1 MTTQKRHDV
10 ARDEAYRRTSIGRVG
25 SRPQRETESHWIDR
39 PYRVERERA
48 LERDTERDTERPP
61 LLEPTPGP
69 TSITRRPGPH
79 RGKGPF
85 NYRRTDER
93 IRELVCEALA
103 EDDEVDATQIE
114 VSVSEGIV
122 TLAGAVRD
130 RPTKRMAE
138 DVVDRVWGVRDV
150 HNLLEIVLDRSL

>member
-1 MTTQKRHDV
+1 
-10 ARDEAYRRTSIGRVG
+10 
-25 SRPQRETESHWIDR
+25 
-39 PYRVERERA
+39 
-48 LERDTERDTERPP
+48 
-61 LLEPTPGP
+61 
-69 TSITRRPGPH
+69 
-79 RGKGPF
+79 
-85 NYRRTDER
+85 
-93 IRELVCEALA
+93 VCEALA

>member
-10 ARDEAYRRTSIGRVG
+10 TRDEAYRRTSIGRIG

-48 LERDTERDTERPP
+48 PERDIAR
-61 LLEPTPGP
+61 EPVPEPATGP
-69 TSITRRPGPH
+69 TSITPRPGPH
-79 RGKGPF
+79 RGKGPL

-114 VSVSEGIV
+114 VSVSDGIV

-150 HNLLEIVLDRSL
+150 HNVLEIVLDRSL

>member
-1 MTTQKRHDV
+1 MTTQKRND
-10 ARDEAYRRTSIGRVG
+10 ARDEAYRRTSTARIARVG
-25 SRPQRETESHWIDR
+25 VRPREVESHWIDR
-39 PYRVERERA
+39 PYRLERERA
-48 LERDTERDTERPP
+48 PEQEPEREPVPERAIA
-61 LLEPTPGP
+61 
-69 TSITRRPGPH
+69 SRPGPY
-79 RGKGPF
+79 RGKGPL

-114 VSVSEGIV
+114 VSVSDGIV

-138 DVVDRVWGVRDV
+138 DVVDGIWGVRDV
-150 HNLLEIVLDRSL
+150 HNVLEIVLDRSL

>member
-1 MTTQKRHDV
+1 MLDGSLVAPATGMCSASLHAMTTQKRHDV
-10 ARDEAYRRTSIGRVG
+10 TRDEAYRRTSIGRVG
-25 SRPQRETESHWIDR
+25 SRPSREAESHWIDR
-39 PYRVERERA
+39 PYRLERE
-48 LERDTERDTERPP
+48 P
-61 LLEPTPGP
+61 EPVAP
-69 TSITRRPGPH
+69 RPGPH
-79 RGKGPF
+79 RGKGPL

-103 EDDEVDATQIE
+103 EDDQVDATQIE

-130 RPTKRMAE
+130 RPAKRMAE